1 MQPRKQEL
9 VNSEPRVLIG
19 FIVVGREP
27 PASPLVRYRLIG
39 GVVLQVVAAAEA
51 PAMSAKGLWLPNF
64 VEDAQEQQSA
74 PEFPCKQ

>member
-1 MQPRKQEL
+1 MH
-9 VNSEPRVLIG
+9 
-19 FIVVGREP
+19 
-27 PASPLVRYRLIG
+27 RLIG